1 MAGNIQELAQLLR
14 ASLNPTTN
22 KQGQSELVLRN
33 KEAQPGFSILL
44 LHIVA
49 DPSLKD
55 THLASA
61 LYFKNLVRRRWTD
74 QEGNYGLSWEE
85 VVTIKKELIGLMT
98 SVPPNIQSQLGEAIG
113 IIAESDFYE
122 KWDTLVDPSKDLVS
136 RLSPNDV
143 VVNNGVLQVAHS
155 IFKRWRPLMRSD
167 ELFTEINHVLTK
179 FGGPFLVQLQNT
191 HSLIQEQSSAAQGQL
206 DKRQFIQIFTTLNLL
221 MKLFY
226 DLSSQ
231 DLPPIFED
239 NLQTIT
245 TLFQTY
251 LTYDNALLHTTD
263 DTEAGPLELVKSAI
277 FEILTLYVQ
286 KYDEDFAS
294 FVGQFIES
302 SWNFL
307 TTVGPETKYDIV
319 VSKALHFLTS
329 VTRIQKH
336 AEVFKDENT
345 TSQVIQKAI
354 LPNLVLRDSDAELFE
369 DEPIEFIRRDLEGS
383 DSETR
388 RRAAAD
394 FLSQLVAQFDQLVA
408 TIVFRY
414 IDHYQS
420 DYKRDPKA
428 NWKSKDT
435 AINLF
440 ISIAVK
446 GTVTTS
452 QGAITTYP
460 FANIIDFFEKNI
472 AHDFLSDAGVEPIL
486 KVGSIKYLYLFR
498 SQISQQQWQSVFP
511 ILVEHLMSPDY
522 VVYSYS
528 AMCLERVMA
537 LRNSNNEPVIS
548 QSTVQEQSARLLE
561 QLFRLIEIKP
571 DAAKLQEN
579 EFLMRCVMRVLV
591 VIREGSL
598 PIINQVLPRLIK
610 ITQVICQNPSNPRF
624 DYYHFEAVGALIRY
638 AAPSAPQV
646 FENQLNS
653 AFAGI
658 LVNDIS
664 EFIPYVFQLLAA
676 LLEADS
682 STALPSFYQ
691 SLLDPTLNP
700 GLWAMRG
707 NVPALVRFLSA
718 VIPRGATEIIAN
730 NQLETLLGIFQRL
743 ISTKTNEVYAF
754 EILESVLLTFS
765 ASVVQP
771 YFQTILQLLLTRL
784 QNAPSEAFTQ
794 RFVRLYHLI
803 SSRVEAGMG
812 ADFFDGACE
821 QLQAGVFV
829 PIYLKIILPT
839 TGILTRPI
847 DRKSAVVSFVSTLVT
862 SNAFAQ
868 KYKKGWA
875 FTAEALLKLLE
886 IPPVAAATS
895 DNIVEQ
901 DVDDMS
907 FGVGFTPLNTVTKS
921 PRDPYP
927 EITDVKAWV
936 RQQMVKNGSKVSV
949 FAQERLSPE
958 ARPIFIGYMQG

>member
-1 MAGNIQELAQLLR
+1 
-14 ASLNPTTN
+14 
-22 KQGQSELVLRN
+22 
-33 KEAQPGFSILL
+33 
-44 LHIVA
+44 
-49 DPSLKD
+49 
-55 THLASA
+55 
-61 LYFKNLVRRRWTD
+61 
-74 QEGNYGLSWEE
+74 
-85 VVTIKKELIGLMT
+85 
-98 SVPPNIQSQLGEAIG
+98 
-113 IIAESDFYE
+113 
-122 KWDTLVDPSKDLVS
+122 
-136 RLSPNDV
+136 
-143 VVNNGVLQVAHS
+143 
-155 IFKRWRPLMRSD
+155 
-167 ELFTEINHVLTK
+167 
-179 FGGPFLVQLQNT
+179 
-191 HSLIQEQSSAAQGQL
+191 
-206 DKRQFIQIFTTLNLL
+206 

-245 TLFQTY
+245 TLFHTY

-345 TSQVIQKAI
+345 TSQVIQMAI
-354 LPNLVLRDSDAELFE
+354 LPNLVLRDSDVELFE

-394 FLSQLVAQFDQLVA
+394 FLGQLVAQFEQLVA

-472 AHDFLSDAGVEPIL
+472 AQDFLSDAGVEPIL

-511 ILVEHLMSPDY
+511 ILVKHLTSLDY

-548 QSTVQEQSARLLE
+548 QGTVQEQSARLLE

-579 EFLMRCVMRVLV
+579 EFLMRCVMRVLI

-598 PIINQVLPRLIK
+598 PIISQVLPRLVK

-624 DYYHFEAVGALIRY
+624 DYYHFEAVGALIRL
-638 AAPSAPQV
+638 V
-646 FENQLNS
+646 LNAS
-653 AFAGI
+653 WQR
-658 LVNDIS
+658 S
-664 EFIPYVFQLLAA
+664 QLLTIVDT
-676 LLEADS
+676 LHPLRPRYSRIS
-682 STALPSFYQ
+682 STVPSPESLSTMSQVTPRPFSLCGPHCLIFSQNSYLTYSSSLPLYSKQ
-691 SLLDPTLNP
+691 
-700 GLWAMRG
+700 
-707 NVPALVRFLSA
+707 
-718 VIPRGATEIIAN
+718 IPRHPF
-730 NQLETLLGIFQRL
+730 L
-743 ISTKTNEVYAF
+743 
-754 EILESVLLTFS
+754 
-765 ASVVQP
+765 
-771 YFQTILQLLLTRL
+771 
-784 QNAPSEAFTQ
+784 AFTS
-794 RFVRLYHLI
+794 H
-803 SSRVEAGMG
+803 
-812 ADFFDGACE
+812 C
-821 QLQAGVFV
+821 
-829 PIYLKIILPT
+829 
-839 TGILTRPI
+839 
-847 DRKSAVVSFVSTLVT
+847 
-862 SNAFAQ
+862 
-868 KYKKGWA
+868 
-875 FTAEALLKLLE
+875 
-886 IPPVAAATS
+886 
-895 DNIVEQ
+895 
-901 DVDDMS
+901 
-907 FGVGFTPLNTVTKS
+907 
-921 PRDPYP
+921 
-927 EITDVKAWV
+927 
-936 RQQMVKNGSKVSV
+936 
-949 FAQERLSPE
+949 
-958 ARPIFIGYMQG
+958 